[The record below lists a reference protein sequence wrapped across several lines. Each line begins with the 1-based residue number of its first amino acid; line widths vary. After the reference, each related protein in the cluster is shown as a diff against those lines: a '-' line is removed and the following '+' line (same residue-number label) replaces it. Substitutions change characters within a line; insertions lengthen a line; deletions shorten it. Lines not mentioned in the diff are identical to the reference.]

1 MGAVTEKL
9 ELLITSTG
17 AAAKDG
23 IRAVGDESEKS
34 SQKVVL
40 VRSALQRLGVEG
52 KLTGDLLKTGL
63 QVGAVSGLVAIG
75 AVALDGVEKF
85 SNLTA
90 EVRGFQRVL
99 GGSAEDASRVAAA
112 VRMVGMDA
120 QAAQS
125 GFGMLARKIGEGKDT
140 LSQWGVEVARNK
152 DGNVNMAETIA
163 NIGDRY
169 KELQDPAQRAA
180 FLFEEFGKSGQKMA
194 PLLSKSREELEG
206 FYAAAAKHHEIFSQ
220 DDLDKG
226 RKYQL
231 TMRESKEALEG
242 FAVAVGGSVIPI
254 ITTFTDLL
262 TSALDI
268 LDEMSQAIGGF
279 NLSAV
284 AMGALIGTVIAP
296 GLGTLIGA
304 GAGVVA
310 ALAGTEDSA
319 QKNATAFE
327 KMRTQMEALDAA
339 KAASQFQTM
348 SLQLSAVAK
357 WSGNS
362 VDGMKTVMDVFR
374 KIADESP
381 GLGQK
386 IIEGLKLQGVDT
398 TAFQAA
404 LDQITAKHRDQK
416 NAIDAT
422 RGATDQLTASTQ
434 QEKAAIEELQNQML
448 GLAGAQINYVQDL
461 RNVDT
466 AQGNYNKTVDEY
478 GPNSAE
484 AQAAALQLQQANQ
497 ALAGAT
503 LDLDAKTRAFND
515 TTGKTPAQMNAELE
529 TMRES
534 IRLHPEAA
542 AAIQPMIDQLLA
554 LKNRV
559 EAVPPQ
565 HDTTMNVNTGGAHAA
580 LDDLEGRLGA
590 LAGRVFSTTMRLVAE
605 TVSSP

>member
-1 MGAVTEKL
+1 MGTVTEKL

-34 SQKVVL
+34 SQKVGL
-40 VRSALQRLGVEG
+40 VQGALQRLGVEG
-52 KLTGDLLKTGL
+52 KSTGDLLKTGL

-152 DGNVNMAETIA
+152 DGNVNMAETLA

-226 RKYQL
+226 REYQL
-231 TMRESKEALEG
+231 KMRELKEAVEG
-242 FAVAVGGSVIPI
+242 LTISLGSGLVPL
-254 ITTFTDLL
+254 ITTFTELL
-262 TSALDI
+262 TGATEMLDAASKALGD
-268 LDEMSQAIGGF
+268 F
-279 NLSAV
+279 NLTSV
-284 AMGALIGTVIAP
+284 AMGATIGFLA
-296 GLGTLIGA
+296 A
-304 GAGVVA
+304 GPMG
-310 ALAGTEDSA
+310 ALAGAALGLGSSLMGLGNQASIAGGKLKDEIAQGFRDTARAWEQLDA
-319 QKNATAFE
+319 ATVAAKFQKNAD
-327 KMRTQMEALDAA
+327 MMVLDGERLIHYFKRYAE
-339 KAASQFQTM
+339 
-348 SLQLSAVAK
+348 
-357 WSGNS
+357 
-362 VDGMKTVMDVFR
+362 
-374 KIADESP
+374 ESP

-386 IIEGLKLQGVDT
+386 IIEGLAAKGVDT

-422 RGATDQLTASTQ
+422 RAATDQLTASTQ
-434 QEKAAIEELQNQML
+434 QEQAAIDALQNSLL
-448 GLAGAQINYVQDL
+448 GVAGAQITYQQDL
-461 RNVDT
+461 ANVT
-466 AQGNYNKTVDEY
+466 SAQDNYNRAAAEF
-478 GPNSAE
+478 GPASAE
-484 AQAAALQLQQANQ
+484 AQAAALQLQSANQ
-497 ALAGAT
+497 SLAGAT
-503 LDLDAKTRAFND
+503 LDLDAKTGALGD
-515 TTGKTPAQMNAELE
+515 TTDKTATQIDSEIARIRAAQAA
-529 TMRES
+529 
-534 IRLHPEAA
+534 HPEAA
-542 AAIQPMIDQLLA
+542 AALQPLIDKLLDLRGKVEGVPTQKDTTVNVHVSGADQLEMLKSSLA
-554 LKNRV
+554 IV
-559 EAVPPQ
+559 QGV
-565 HDTTMNVNTGGAHAA
+565 HDVVVNVVHNEWTNHK
-580 LDDLEGRLGA
+580 
-590 LAGRVFSTTMRLVAE
+590 
-605 TVSSP
+605 